1 MTSTYSN
8 VVRNKKKNIVLF
20 TDSILKTLRMSEL
33 NRHINGGKVHLKSFP
48 GSKANQLNHHTI
60 PILEEHQYD
69 AAAIHVG
76 INDLLKGM
84 SNNVTL
90 DNICNDILEIALRC
104 RNYNIGEVFISSVA
118 YSSKVSNELIQQ
130 LNNLLYKR
138 CIEYGYSFTNNGA
151 AVSKIDLWTDGIH
164 LLDSG
169 KTKIANN
176 LISSFNYFLGS
187 VIPNSRSQ

>member
-20 TDSILKTLRMSEL
+20 TDSILKTLRMGEL

-76 INDLLKGM
+76 INDLLKE
-84 SNNVTL
+84 
-90 DNICNDILEIALRC
+90 C
-104 RNYNIGEVFISSVA
+104 
-118 YSSKVSNELIQQ
+118 LIM
-130 LNNLLYKR
+130 L
-138 CIEYGYSFTNNGA
+138 
-151 AVSKIDLWTDGIH
+151 
-164 LLDSG
+164 
-169 KTKIANN
+169 
-176 LISSFNYFLGS
+176 
-187 VIPNSRSQ
+187 P

>member
-69 AAAIHVG
+69 AAAIHVV

-84 SNNVTL
+84 PNNVTV
-90 DNICNDILEIALRC
+90 DSIFNDIFEIALCC
-104 RNYNIGEVFISSVA
+104 RNHNVNEVSVSSVA
-118 YSSKVSNELIQQ
+118 YSSKVSNKLIQQ

-138 CIEYGYSFTNNGA
+138 CIEYGYSFINNG
-151 AVSKIDLWTDGIH
+151 AVSKIDPWTDGIH
-164 LLDSG
+164 LLEKG

-176 LISSFNYFLGS
+176 LISNFNYFLGT
-187 VIPNSRSQ
+187 VIPNGLSH